1 MNQSEPNKNR
11 KVLVGAKVDPL
22 IRDAVE
28 HLANTQDRTVSNV
41 IERILKSSAE
51 VKRGMKHLVETA

>member
-28 HLANTQDRTVSNV
+28 SIANAEDRTVSNV
-41 IERILKSSAE
+41 IERILKSSVE
-51 VKRGMKHLVETA
+51 VKRGMRRIVETA